1 MNHSKAIEM
10 FLVDGTSDGIVTVKL
25 SSWNG
30 KAIKIPRTEG
40 ELKLGELN

>member
-30 KAIKIPRTEG
+30 KAIKIPSTEG
-40 ELKLGELN
+40 GLKLGELN